1 MDGRAVKT
9 KLILASASPRRQV
22 FFRDLRW
29 NFEIKASEVN
39 EKYIEGELPEEMVK
53 RLAMEKAVDVQNRVG
68 GGDWV
73 VGADTT
79 VLVDGVILG
88 KPKDERDALRMI
100 MMLQDRTHTVM
111 TGVALISPG
120 SETLSAV
127 AKTNVTFR
135 KMVEDEACAYV
146 EQGESMDKAGA
157 YAVQGRGMLLVTRI
171 DGCYF
176 NVVGL
181 PLVLLSEML
190 VKLGWPLSDQ
200 WRVRE

>member
-1 MDGRAVKT
+1 MKT
-9 KLILASASPRRQV
+9 KLILASASPRRQA
-22 FFRDLRW
+22 FFRDLHW

-39 EKYIEGELPEEMVK
+39 EKCIEGELPEEMVK

-120 SETLSAV
+120 SKTLSAV

-200 WRVRE
+200 WRVR